1 MSDRTGV
8 QRGWRTSSYSGGG
21 NNCAE
26 VAAQGRHT
34 VAVRDSQD
42 PAGPRLVFSQRT
54 WEAFISRA
62 KRGIAALP
70 ETDH

>member
-1 MSDRTGV
+1 MSDRTGLR
-8 QRGWRTSSYSGGG
+8 RGWRTSKHSGGG
-21 NNCAE
+21 NNCVE
-26 VAAQGRHT
+26 VAAQPRRT

-42 PAGPRLVFSQRT
+42 SAGPRLVFSQRT

-62 KRGIAALP
+62 KRDISAVR